1 VSNDPGPDLRTSC
14 ATSAAALLTGCAT
27 RSRRLDSESLDTA
40 RDLNSPGCVNQL
52 DTLDRERSSQLYPVV
67 AMSLGTIPGCVA
79 VGLVDGND
87 RRILASWSKAR
98 IDLELAVAVCEDLI
112 GAAIAE
118 AAEILLPGA
127 AAPRQMVMVVGNNV
141 HLFDRLDGGLCFV
154 AVCRNTANL
163 TSMLA
168 AFRISRGL
176 MNGAVA

>member
-1 VSNDPGPDLRTSC
+1 M
-14 ATSAAALLTGCAT
+14 
-27 RSRRLDSESLDTA
+27 
-40 RDLNSPGCVNQL
+40 PGCVNQL
-52 DTLDRERSSQLYPVV
+52 DTLERERSSQLYPVV

-112 GAAIAE
+112 ATAVANAAA
-118 AAEILLPGA
+118 ILLPGA
-127 AAPRQMVMVVGNNV
+127 APPRQMVMVVGNNI
-141 HLFDRLDGGLCFV
+141 HLFDRLDDGLCFV

-168 AFRISRGL
+168 AFRISRAL
-176 MNGAVA
+176 MNGAAS